1 MNIVKSVFL
10 RKIFINELNNCCNI
24 FNKFNDFEKHKKN
37 VNFFDPEKSNNQLYE
52 ELQKEL
58 LNKQNIEKIAV
69 LLQKYYRYYI
79 VDVNVTQK
87 INSKK
92 FLIAW
97 AIVLFPEYTLEIK
110 PDKTHINIYPHDIY
124 FISKDFIETLSKT
137 INTNESLRRF
147 NKIFIQYVNSINYFL
162 IYDKT
167 RIIQRLLNEFIN
179 LHKSLDDIKTNK
191 KYVKDIKETYIVETT
206 KLKRVV
212 ANQLKKIHSNVTFED
227 LEVYSKIYCGVENTV
242 TKNIKR
248 AYYDL
253 LLRDVQEKKFIF
265 LGNIMDEITKYLN
278 ILGAEKIDESFNTK
292 MDKEFLLQK
301 MTHLKIEYKDIVDY
315 GNYIVYIINKLES
328 PINVINTNMKWEE
341 LIENID
347 DKYELLAK
355 MMIFLFDE
363 VRSIIDDINNLT

>member
-1 MNIVKSVFL
+1 
-10 RKIFINELNNCCNI
+10 
-24 FNKFNDFEKHKKN
+24 
-37 VNFFDPEKSNNQLYE
+37 
-52 ELQKEL
+52 
-58 LNKQNIEKIAV
+58 
-69 LLQKYYRYYI
+69 
-79 VDVNVTQK
+79 
-87 INSKK
+87 
-92 FLIAW
+92 
-97 AIVLFPEYTLEIK
+97 
-110 PDKTHINIYPHDIY
+110 
-124 FISKDFIETLSKT
+124 
-137 INTNESLRRF
+137 
-147 NKIFIQYVNSINYFL
+147 L

>member
-1 MNIVKSVFL
+1 
-10 RKIFINELNNCCNI
+10 
-24 FNKFNDFEKHKKN
+24 
-37 VNFFDPEKSNNQLYE
+37 
-52 ELQKEL
+52 
-58 LNKQNIEKIAV
+58 
-69 LLQKYYRYYI
+69 LQKYYRYYI